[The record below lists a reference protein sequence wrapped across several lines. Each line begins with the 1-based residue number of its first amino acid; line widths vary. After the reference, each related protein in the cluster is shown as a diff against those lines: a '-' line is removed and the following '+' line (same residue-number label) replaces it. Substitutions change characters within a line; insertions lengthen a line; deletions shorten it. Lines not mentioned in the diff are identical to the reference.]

1 MRLVFFGT
9 PAFAVP
15 SLQCLI
21 DHPDFDVVAVVT
33 QPDRRRGRG
42 SEVIPSP
49 VKQVAAAAGI
59 PVWQPDRVKK
69 DPETLDRLRATQ
81 ADAFVV
87 VAYGQLLSVEIL
99 AMPRLGC
106 INGHGSI
113 LPAYRGAAP
122 IQRCLQAGDTHTG
135 IVTMLMDEGMD
146 TGPMLL
152 RGDTP
157 IALLDNAHTLAE
169 RLAAIAADLL
179 PPTLLGLADGSIV
192 PQPQPEG
199 ATHAPPI
206 KKTEWAIDWS
216 RSAIDLH
223 NQIRGLI
230 PNCHSSLRGSGLK
243 LLETMPL
250 GPDFWPHLP
259 ASLAPIAPQWPDLT
273 QQWESIAGPPGTI
286 VGILKPWGPVI
297 RTGHGYLLLHQVI
310 PAGKRSQSGWDF
322 ANGMRLQ
329 PGESMDNPTPT

>member
-9 PAFAVP
+9 PTFAVP
-15 SLQCLI
+15 SLQRLI
-21 DHPDFDVVAVVT
+21 NEPEFEVLAVVT

-42 SEVIPSP
+42 SDLIPSP
-49 VKQVAAAAGI
+49 VKQLALAAGI

-87 VAYGQLLSVEIL
+87 VAYGQLLSAEML

-122 IQRCLQAGDTHTG
+122 IQRCLQAGDRLTG

-157 IALLDNAHTLAE
+157 IDLLDNAQSLAE

-179 PPTLLGLADGSIV
+179 PPTLHGLADGSL
-192 PQPQPEG
+192 QPQAQPAG

-206 KKTEWAIDWS
+206 KKEEWAIDWS
-216 RSAIDLH
+216 HSALAIH
-223 NQIRGLI
+223 NQVRAMI
-230 PNCHSSLRGSGLK
+230 PNGHSQLRGNGLK
-243 LLETMPL
+243 LLETAPL
-250 GPDFWPHLP
+250 GAAFWSQLP
-259 ASLAPIAPQWPDLT
+259 ESFGSLAA
-273 QQWESIAGPPGTI
+273 QWENLQAQWQAIAGPPGTI
-286 VGILKPWGPVI
+286 VGILKGWGPVV
-297 RTGHGYLLLHQVI
+297 RTGQDYLLLRQLV
-310 PAGKRSQSGWDF
+310 PAGKRPQAGWDF
-322 ANGMRLQ
+322 ANGLHLQ
-329 PGESMDNPTPT
+329 PGECLGPDA